1 MLMKEKVSAAAR
13 RVHELFLKRGLTLS
27 VAESCTG
34 GFIGSALAALPGA
47 SGYFKGGVIAYSGD
61 IKRNVLGISPDT
73 LNAHGMVSEV
83 TAREMAERAL
93 ALCGTDYALATTG
106 NLGPDVLEGKERGL
120 VFIAAAGREGNT
132 VARRLRIQGER
143 LDVREQAAAHALALL
158 SELAGGLR
166 R

>member
-1 MLMKEKVSAAAR
+1 MLMMEDVSAAAR
-13 RVHELFLKRGLTLS
+13 RVHELFLEKGLTLS

-61 IKRNVLGISPDT
+61 VKRNVLGVSPDT
-73 LNAHGMVSEV
+73 LSTHGMVSEA
-83 TAREMAERAL
+83 TARAMAERAR

-106 NLGPDVLEGKERGL
+106 NLGPDVLEGKEQGL
-120 VFIAAAGREGNT
+120 VYLAACKEGKT
-132 VARRLRIQGER
+132 VAVERRFPGDR
-143 LDVREQAAAHALALL
+143 LAAREQAAREALALL
-158 SELAGGLR
+158 IELANGPR